1 MTTTYDETEN
11 YTSSY
16 ETWWVTVNSI
26 PSSGGSSRSKS
37 ELTFS
42 YEWDCENGILEIETE
57 EEIEVRLMS
66 LRDYSTYKK
75 NTNNYGIVSF
85 ILTIDGTY
93 RVFTESTSEFNPLQK
108 DISLEFCKEDI
119 ESEEPDNDVPGDE
132 EDEEEIDDEEIVPID
147 TTELENLLNNVENE
161 LQKAL
166 NENKEVTEAQ
176 QKLKEAR
183 DAFNR
188 GEYDLA
194 EQLTNEAL
202 LLILNAEAQ
211 QPVIDDEP
219 IEGNVTEIEEEEKE
233 EIKGFD
239 WLPYIIATIVLLIP
253 IIWFGFKYMKKQEN
267 N

>member
-11 YTSSY
+11 YTSNY
-16 ETWWVTVNSI
+16 ETWGVTVNNN
-26 PSSGGSSRSKS
+26 PSTGGSSRSKS
-37 ELTFS
+37 ELKFS
-42 YEWDCENGILEIETE
+42 YEWNCENDILEIETE
-57 EEIEVRLMS
+57 DEIEVRLMS
-66 LRDYSTYKK
+66 LVDFSTYKST
-75 NTNNYGIVSF
+75 TNNNGKVSF
-85 ILTIDGTY
+85 NLARDGNY
-93 RVFTESTSEFNPLQK
+93 RIFTGSRSEFYPLQK
-108 DISLEFCKEDI
+108 DISLMFCKGEI
-119 ESEEPDNDVPGDE
+119 IIPDE
-132 EDEEEIDDEEIVPID
+132 EDEEEIDGGGIVSID
-147 TTELENLLNNVENE
+147 TIELENLLNNVENE

-166 NENKEVTEAQ
+166 NENKNVFEAQ

-211 QPVIDDEP
+211 QPVIDDKP

-239 WLPYIIATIVLLIP
+239 WLLYIIATIVLLIP
-253 IIWFGFKYMKKQEN
+253 ITWFGFKYMKKQEK
-267 N
+267 